1 MNSMSSSSEQV
12 IYKYNTILI
21 GHDGTQMSDKALMHA
36 ISLSL
41 ISKGEVI
48 ILNVIEEEFIPP
60 SFLLAF
66 LNEKG
71 IDASKQKL
79 RDTFEAS
86 IRQFLEEKV
95 KLCKEKG
102 VQNVSYLI
110 KIGKPADAI
119 IDTANETNVDIVIMA
134 SSRIFSSIRVLGS
147 NVRKVLNSIQK
158 PIMIIHE

>member
-1 MNSMSSSSEQV
+1 MNSVSSPPEMV
-12 IYKYNTILI
+12 IYEYNTILI
-21 GHDGTQMSDKALMHA
+21 AHDGTEMSDKALTHA

-41 ISKGEVI
+41 ISKGGVI
-48 ILNVIEEEFIPP
+48 ILNVIEEEIIPP

-86 IRQFLEEKV
+86 TRQFLEDKV

-110 KIGKPADAI
+110 KIGKLADGI
-119 IDTANETNVDIVIMA
+119 IDTANETNADIVVMA
-134 SSRIFSSIRVLGS
+134 SSRISSSIRVLGS
-147 NVRKVLNSIQK
+147 NARKVLDSIQK
-158 PIMIIHE
+158 PIMIVHE